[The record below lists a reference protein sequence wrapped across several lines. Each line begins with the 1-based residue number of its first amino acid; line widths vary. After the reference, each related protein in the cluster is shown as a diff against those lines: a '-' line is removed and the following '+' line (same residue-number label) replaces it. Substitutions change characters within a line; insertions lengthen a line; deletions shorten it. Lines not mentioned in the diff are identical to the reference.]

1 MTQEA
6 LVSCLCVTEGRQ
18 AFMPW
23 LLWCFDRQTWPLR
36 ELVIVDSS
44 VDPIVITGRPNVR
57 VVPMPLGTSIP
68 QKRNQALVEARG
80 GIIAWFDDDDWQHP
94 DKLSVLIGALDEDVS
109 FAGSNRGW
117 FVDLIHSK
125 CRPYAGAKKLVVF
138 NNTVFRRGAVQDCRF
153 RESLRR
159 ASDTIWMQEVRKC
172 TRGLGAVVQRDDL
185 FFWLCHER
193 NISNPVSKRRLSQ
206 KLTVLKDRVDREA
219 WGDTDDALDALRER
233 VRSEQQPKNQRA
245 VSLSPMAVAV
255 ANPVSNQTSRLDL
268 KQDVTSKEDCR
279 KNSPVAIVI
288 KATSLDAPFL
298 DVMVRHMIAQARYPF
313 TERTIVVDR
322 PRAFLGKY
330 RTRPTGNQR
339 ELDHILQG
347 LLDDR
352 IIDHVR
358 EIDSTPST
366 VRAILERYFPDDALR
381 IPTHAVT
388 GGPIY
393 ATLFGLESAATDH
406 VLQMDADVFFF
417 VDSTSW
423 VGEALQQLRL
433 DPNLWLMMTHPGP
446 PIGPVGKS
454 LGLRNAKQA
463 CWDGQQAIWRFKTAT
478 TRYFLCDRNRLHG
491 RLRFVPMLGG
501 CAPLERCISEALRQ
515 HGAFRGCLGNLKSWH
530 LHAWFHGTPF
540 PTWARPIAQAI
551 ESGRIPDLQRGLYDL
566 RLDRPSDRLAW
577 QHILDDGIPNSGFQ
591 PNMNAAYSETV
602 IPDGEFSQLERT
614 PGSVRL
620 NWVSQRADMAE
631 VLPPGNG
638 SRSNN
643 SANKTVP
650 IAVVIPVRDRN
661 GSRLRNALASL
672 NWQTSGQPMQVFVV
686 SHGSQQVVDE
696 ELKVLCEEANATL
709 LKVGRPDQAWNKSL
723 ALNLGIRST
732 SSDISYVVTMDADMI
747 LAPDF
752 FEVVLENLDRTAP
765 ALVLCR
771 ISDLPA
777 DIPVPSDADELKQS
791 FAQLRGRAR
800 LRPRYGSGAM
810 QAVSR
815 TFLFEVHGYDEDL
828 YWWGAMDGDLVNRAR
843 LGGLNIVW
851 IDNQTAMLHQWH
863 LRKHNVLT
871 DRVAAEQ
878 ARNAWRFNHALVRAR
893 RGILKRNLKGWGG
906 VAEAHSTTVLG
917 KG

>member
-1 MTQEA
+1 M
-6 LVSCLCVTEGRQ
+6 
-18 AFMPW
+18 
-23 LLWCFDRQTWPLR
+23 
-36 ELVIVDSS
+36 DSS

-57 VVPMPLGTSIP
+57 VVPVPFGTTIP
-68 QKRNQALVEARG
+68 RKRNQALVEARG
-80 GIIAWFDDDDWQHP
+80 EIIAWFDDDDWQHP
-94 DKLSVLIGALDEDVS
+94 DKLSVLVGALDQDVS

-125 CRPYAGAKKLVVF
+125 CRPYVGAKKLVVF
-138 NNTVFRRGAVQDCRF
+138 NNTVFRRVAVQDCRF
-153 RESLRR
+153 RASLPR
-159 ASDTIWMQEVRKC
+159 ASDTIWMQEVRKY

-193 NISNPVSKRRLSQ
+193 NISNPVSKRRLTQ
-206 KLTVLKDRVDREA
+206 ELTVLRDRIGPDA
-219 WGDTDDALDALRER
+219 WGDTSDALDALRER
-233 VRSEQQPKNQRA
+233 VRNEQLLDHQPV
-245 VSLSPMAVAV
+245 VSVSPVAVAP
-255 ANPVSNQTSRLDL
+255 ANPVSNRTSLL
-268 KQDVTSKEDCR
+268 GGKQGITSAENCRNNLPVT
-279 KNSPVAIVI
+279 VLI
-288 KATSLDAPFL
+288 KATSLDTPFL

-313 TERTIVVDR
+313 SERTIVVDR

-330 RTRPTGNQR
+330 RTRPPGNQR
-339 ELDHILQG
+339 ELDRILQG

-352 IIDHVR
+352 VIDHVR
-358 EIDSTPST
+358 EIDATPST
-366 VRAILERYFPDDALR
+366 VRAILERYFPNDAMR
-381 IPTHAVT
+381 VPTHAVT

-417 VDSTSW
+417 IDSTSW
-423 VGEALQQLRL
+423 VGEALQHLRL

-446 PIGPVGKS
+446 PAGPVGKS

-463 CWDGQQAIWRFKTAT
+463 GWDGQQTIWRFKTAT

-540 PTWARPIAQAI
+540 PTWAGPIAQAI

-577 QHILDDGIPNSGFQ
+577 RHTLNGDIPSLRFQ
-591 PNMNAAYSETV
+591 PNINAAYSETV
-602 IPDGEFSQLERT
+602 IPESEFSQLEQT
-614 PGSVRL
+614 PGSTRPSLVL
-620 NWVSQRADMAE
+620 QKASLVE
-631 VLPPGNG
+631 VLPPSKESG
-638 SRSNN
+638 SN
-643 SANKTVP
+643 STESRTVP
-650 IAVVIPVRDRN
+650 IAVVIPVRDRT

-672 NWQTSGQPMQVFVV
+672 NWQTSGKPMQVFVV
-686 SHGSQQVVDE
+686 SHGSQPAVDE
-696 ELKVLCEEANATL
+696 ELSALCKKGNATL
-709 LKVGRPDQAWNKSL
+709 LKVGRPDQPWNKSL
-723 ALNLGIRST
+723 ALNMGIRST
-732 SSDISYVVTMDADMI
+732 SPDISYVVTMDADMI
-747 LAPDF
+747 LARDF
-752 FEVVLENLDRTAP
+752 FEVVLENLDRMSP

-777 DIPVPSDADELKQS
+777 GIPVPSDADELNQS
-791 FAQLRGRAR
+791 FTQLHSRAR

-815 TFLFEVHGYDEDL
+815 AFLFEIHGYDEDL

-851 IDNQTAMLHQWH
+851 VDNQTAMLHQWH
-863 LRKHNVLT
+863 LRKHSVLT

-893 RGILKRNLKGWGG
+893 RGILRRNLKGWGG
-906 VAEAHSTTVLG
+906 VSETQSSTVLR
-917 KG
+917 KS

>member
-1 MTQEA
+1 
-6 LVSCLCVTEGRQ
+6 
-18 AFMPW
+18 MPW

-57 VVPMPLGTSIP
+57 VVPMPFGTSIP
-68 QKRNQALVEARG
+68 RKRNQALVEARG
-80 GIIAWFDDDDWQHP
+80 EIIAWFDDDDWQHP
-94 DKLSVLIGALDEDVS
+94 DKLSVLVGALDEDVS

-125 CRPYAGAKKLVVF
+125 CRPYVGPKKLVVF
-138 NNTVFRRGAVQDCRF
+138 NNAVFRRGAVQDCCF
-153 RESLRR
+153 RENLPR
-159 ASDTIWMQEVRKC
+159 ASDTIWMQEVRKH
-172 TRGLGAVVQRDDL
+172 TQELGAVVQRDDL
-185 FFWLCHER
+185 FFWLCHQR
-193 NISNPVSKRRLSQ
+193 NISNPVSKRRLTQ

-219 WGDTDDALDALRER
+219 WGNTDDALDALRER
-233 VRSEQQPKNQRA
+233 VRNEQQLNRQPV
-245 VSLSPMAVAV
+245 VSVSPVAV
-255 ANPVSNQTSRLDL
+255 APANPVRNRTSRLDPM
-268 KQDVTSKEDCR
+268 QDTTSEENGR
-279 KNSPVAIVI
+279 KNLPVTVVI

-298 DVMVRHMIAQARYPF
+298 DVMVRHMIVQARYPF
-313 TERTIVVDR
+313 SERTIVVDR

-330 RTRPTGNQR
+330 RTRPPGNQR
-339 ELDHILQG
+339 ELDRILQG
-347 LLDDR
+347 LLDDH

-381 IPTHAVT
+381 VPTHAVT

-393 ATLFGLESAATDH
+393 ATLFGLESAATDY

-423 VGEALQQLRL
+423 VGDALQQLRL

-446 PIGPVGKS
+446 PAGPVGKS

-463 CWDGQQAIWRFKTAT
+463 GWDGQQTIWRFKTAT

-540 PTWARPIAQAI
+540 PEWARPIAQAI
-551 ESGRIPDLQRGLYDL
+551 ESGCIPDLQRGLYDL

-577 QHILDDGIPNSGFQ
+577 RHILDDGIPNSGFQ
-591 PNMNAAYSETV
+591 PNINAACSETV
-602 IPDGEFSQLERT
+602 TSDGEFSELERT
-614 PGSVRL
+614 PPGSAFPSL
-620 NWVSQRADMAE
+620 VSQKASQVE
-631 VLPPGNG
+631 VLPPGKESG
-638 SRSNN
+638 SN
-643 SANKTVP
+643 STANKTAP
-650 IAVVIPVRDRN
+650 IAVVIPVRDRT
-661 GSRLRNALASL
+661 GPRLRNALASL
-672 NWQTSGQPMQVFVV
+672 NWQKSGRPMQVFVV
-686 SHGSQQVVDE
+686 SHGSQPAVDE
-696 ELKVLCEEANATL
+696 EVSSLCREGNATL
-709 LKVGRPDQAWNKSL
+709 LKVGRPDEPWNKSL

-732 SSDISYVVTMDADMI
+732 SPDISYVVTMDADMI

-752 FEVVLENLDRTAP
+752 FEVVLEKLDRTSP

-791 FAQLRGRAR
+791 FAQLHGRAR

-815 TFLFEVHGYDEDL
+815 AFLFEIHGYDEDL

-863 LRKHNVLT
+863 QRKHSVLT

-893 RGILKRNLKGWGG
+893 RGILRRNLKGWGG
-906 VAEAHSTTVLG
+906 VSETQSSTVLR
-917 KG
+917 KS